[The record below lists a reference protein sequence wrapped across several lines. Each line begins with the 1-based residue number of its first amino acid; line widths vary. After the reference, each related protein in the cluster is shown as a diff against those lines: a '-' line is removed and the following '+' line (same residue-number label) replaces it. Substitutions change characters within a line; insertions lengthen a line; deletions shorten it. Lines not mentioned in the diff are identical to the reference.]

1 MRIFNKYAYMG
12 AIALVGAVGFTAC
25 SSEDDLTAQQNPTFD
40 GESVKT
46 QFAISI
52 PYGGGNGTRMS
63 ATNTQ
68 QVTGSFLGMQNIKL
82 LPLKAEAAD
91 NDALVQIISL
101 DNIEN
106 SGLTDQHKI
115 YTDVNIPVGTTHFL
129 FYGEALGTQTTSTT
143 DAFAQGVL
151 KNTIAGAANTNS
163 ITFSLLPVTTN
174 KGNVES
180 ASKQAVLE
188 AVKNVANAGSGAWK
202 TYAEDEA
209 NANKLLTK
217 LYDEF
222 TTKFPAGSA
231 ASVKLALTDLH
242 NAIAELV
249 KGTGSQ
255 ENTLAKTINTAI
267 ETAIGTDGNGG
278 TLKDNNYPTDFNLPV
293 GAAQLS
299 WADGVPSWK
308 DDDASLGGTN
318 AVSLDITKVCYPAS
332 LSYFVSTDLKSTTN
346 SEPTWP
352 SYTNWNGGSWSGEW
366 DGTSV
371 TATTQAI
378 ALTKPIQYGVALLQ
392 SSVKCKTP
400 TLEDN
405 AADEGGETQNRFI
418 TVPSTGFP
426 VTGLLVGGQP
436 DALKWNFKPASD
448 ADGDRTMTIYDKSV
462 SGVTAGYNL
471 STTTNYTLVLENT
484 KTNVKG
490 TENLSNADKV
500 NVAIELTNN
509 SGGDF
514 YGADGVIKAGATFYL
529 VGQLDM
535 SKLGTNGSNTK
546 NLTSVF
552 EQDYTTVA
560 TFTISSL
567 KNAYNCIPDLRGT
580 QLSLGLAV
588 DLEWKTG
595 VKFDVTID

>member
-25 SSEDDLTAQQNPTFD
+25 SSDDDLTAPQNPTFD

-46 QFAISI
+46 QFAINI
-52 PYGGGNGTRMS
+52 PAAGKSTRMS
-63 ATNTQ
+63 GDNTQ
-68 QVTGSFLGMQNIKL
+68 QATGSFLGMQNIKL
-82 LPLKAEAAD
+82 LPLNVEAAD
-91 NDALVQIISL
+91 GRALVQKISL
-101 DNIEN
+101 DDIDNDN
-106 SGLTDQHKI
+106 RLDDQHKI
-115 YTDVNIPVGTTHFL
+115 YSNVNIPVGTTHFL
-129 FYGEALGTQTTSTT
+129 FYGEALGTQTTSTK

-151 KNTIAGAANTNS
+151 KNTITEAVNTNNIS
-163 ITFSLLPVTTN
+163 FSLLPVTTN
-174 KGNVES
+174 MGNVES
-180 ASKQAVLE
+180 ASKQAVLD
-188 AVKNVANAGSGAWK
+188 AVNGVASADGWK
-202 TYAEDEA
+202 AYATEGT
-209 NANKLLTK
+209 NTNKLLTN
-217 LYDEF
+217 LYTEF
-222 TTKFPAGSA
+222 TTNFPAGSA
-231 ASVKLALTDLH
+231 ASVKLALTDLK

-249 KGTGSQ
+249 ASTGTT
-255 ENTLAKTINTAI
+255 EKTVADAINAKITA
-267 ETAIGTDGNGG
+267 AIGDDGNGG
-278 TLKDNNYPTDFNLPV
+278 TLKDNIYPTDFNLPV
-293 GAAQLS
+293 GAAQLKWDNGVAS
-299 WADGVPSWK
+299 WVNS
-308 DDDASLGGTN
+308 ASLGETN

-405 AADEGGETQNRFI
+405 AADKGGETQNRFI

-484 KTNVKG
+484 KTNVTG

-514 YGADGVIKAGATFYL
+514 YGADGVIKNGATFYL

-535 SKLGTNGSNTK
+535 TKLGTGGSNT
-546 NLTSVF
+546 NSRTSVF

-588 DLEWKTG
+588 DLEWKNG
-595 VKFDVTID
+595 VIFDVTID

>member
-1 MRIFNKYAYMG
+1 MKKFYAKNLAYG
-12 AIALVGAVGFTAC
+12 AAALLVGAVGLTGC
-25 SSEDDLTAQQNPTFD
+25 SSDDELTNVNPTYD

-46 QFAISI
+46 QFAINI
-52 PYGGGNGTRMS
+52 PYGGGKGTRM
-63 ATNTQ
+63 TDVNTQ
-68 QVTGSFLGMQNIKL
+68 QTGSFLGMQNIKL
-82 LPLKAEAAD
+82 LPLTAEAAD
-91 NDALVQIISL
+91 DKALVQIISL
-101 DNIEN
+101 GNIEN

-129 FYGEALGTQTTSTT
+129 FYGEALGTQPTSTT
-143 DAFAQGVL
+143 DAFAQGAL

-174 KGNVES
+174 KGDVNSES
-180 ASKQAVLE
+180 KEAVLK
-188 AVKNVANAGSGAWK
+188 AVKNVANAGDGAWK
-202 TYAEDEA
+202 TYAEEVT
-209 NANKLLTK
+209 NANKLLTN
-217 LYDEF
+217 LYNEF
-222 TTKFPAGSA
+222 TKKFPAGSA

-249 KGTGSQ
+249 KGSGTQ
-255 ENTLAKTINTAI
+255 ENTLAQTINTAI
-267 ETAIGTDGNGG
+267 ENAIGADGNGG
-278 TLKDNNYPTDFNLPV
+278 TLKDNKYPTDFNLPV

-308 DDDASLGGTN
+308 DDASLGETN
-318 AVSLDITKVCYPAS
+318 SVSLDITKVCYPAS
-332 LSYFVSTDLKSTTN
+332 LSYFVSTGLKASN
-346 SEPTWP
+346 SSNPTWP
-352 SYTNWNGGSWSGEW
+352 TYSNWSGGTWGTEW
-366 DGTSV
+366 NATSV
-371 TATTQAI
+371 SATTQSI
-378 ALTKPIQYGVALLQ
+378 ALTSPIQYGVALLQ
-392 SSVKCKTP
+392 TSVKCKTP

-405 AADEGGETQNRFI
+405 AKEMGGELQNRII
-418 TVPSTGFP
+418 TVPATTGFP

-436 DALKWNFKPASD
+436 NALKWNFKPSS
-448 ADGDRTMTIYDKSV
+448 DGDRTMTIYDKSV

-484 KTNVKG
+484 KTSVTG
-490 TENLSNADKV
+490 TGDLSNADKV

-514 YGADGVIKAGATFYL
+514 YGADGVIKDGATFYL

-535 SKLGTNGSNTK
+535 NRLGDGNNDAGR
-546 NLTSVF
+546 TSVF

-588 DLEWKTG
+588 DLEWKNG
-595 VKFDVTID
+595 VVFGVTID

>member
-1 MRIFNKYAYMG
+1 MRFFNKYAYMG

-46 QFAISI
+46 QFAINI

-68 QVTGSFLGMQNIKL
+68 QATGSFLGMQNIKL

-91 NDALVQIISL
+91 NNALVQIISL
-101 DNIEN
+101 GNIEN

-115 YTDVNIPVGTTHFL
+115 YTDVNIPVNTTHFL
-129 FYGEALGTQTTSTT
+129 FYGEALGTQPTSTT

-174 KGNVES
+174 MGNVES
-180 ASKQAVLE
+180 ASKQAVLD
-188 AVKNVANAGSGAWK
+188 AVKNVANAGNGTWK
-202 TYAEDEA
+202 TYAKDGA
-209 NANKLLTK
+209 NANKLLTN
-217 LYDEF
+217 LYNEF
-222 TTKFPAGSA
+222 TTNFPAGSA

-249 KGTGSQ
+249 KGSGTQ
-255 ENTLAKTINTAI
+255 ENTLAQTINTAI

-278 TLKDNNYPTDFNLPV
+278 TLKDNIYPTDFNLPV

-308 DDDASLGGTN
+308 DDASLGGTN
-318 AVSLDITKVCYPAS
+318 NTVSLDITKVCYPAS

-346 SEPTWP
+346 SEPAWP
-352 SYTNWNGGSWSGEW
+352 SYINWNGGSWSGEW

-405 AADEGGETQNRFI
+405 AFAKGGETQNRFI
-418 TVPSTGFP
+418 TVPSDGFP

-436 DALKWNFKPASD
+436 NALKWNFKPSS
-448 ADGDRTMTIYDKSV
+448 DGDRTMTIYDKSV

-484 KTNVKG
+484 KTSG
-490 TENLSNADKV
+490 DADKV

-514 YGADGVIKAGATFYL
+514 YGADGVIKDGATFYL

-535 SKLGTNGSNTK
+535 ENLGEKGNNDAK
-546 NLTSVF
+546 CTSVF

-588 DLEWKTG
+588 DLQWKTG
-595 VKFDVTID
+595 VNFDVTID

>member
-25 SSEDDLTAQQNPTFD
+25 SSDDDLTAPQNPTFD

-52 PYGGGNGTRMS
+52 PAAGKSTRMS
-63 ATNTQ
+63 GDNTQ
-68 QVTGSFLGMQNIKL
+68 QATGSFLGMQNIKL
-82 LPLKAEAAD
+82 LPLNVEAAD
-91 NDALVQIISL
+91 DRALVQKISL
-101 DNIEN
+101 DDIKKDN
-106 SGLTDQHKI
+106 GLVDQHKI
-115 YTDVNIPVGTTHFL
+115 YSNVNIPVGTTHFL
-129 FYGEALGTQTTSTT
+129 FYGEALGTQTTSTK

-151 KNTIAGAANTNS
+151 KNTITEAVNTNNIS
-163 ITFSLLPVTTN
+163 FSLLPVTTN
-174 KGNVES
+174 MGSIES
-180 ASKQAVLE
+180 TSKQAVLD
-188 AVKNVANAGSGAWK
+188 AVNGVASADGWK
-202 TYAEDEA
+202 AYATEGT
-209 NANKLLTK
+209 NTNKLLTN
-217 LYDEF
+217 LYTEF
-222 TTKFPAGSA
+222 TTNFPAGSA
-231 ASVKLALTDLH
+231 ASVKLALTDLK

-249 KGTGSQ
+249 ASTGTT
-255 ENTLAKTINTAI
+255 EKTVADAINAKITA
-267 ETAIGTDGNGG
+267 AIGDDGNGG
-278 TLKDNNYPTDFNLPV
+278 TLKDNIYPTDFNLPV
-293 GAAQLS
+293 GAAQLKWDNGVAS
-299 WADGVPSWK
+299 WVNS
-308 DDDASLGGTN
+308 ASLGETN
-318 AVSLDITKVCYPAS
+318 AVSLDMAKVCYPAS
-332 LSYFVSTDLKSTTN
+332 LSYFVSTDLKSTN
-346 SEPTWP
+346 NGNNPSWP
-352 SYTNWNGGSWSGEW
+352 SYNDWKDGSWDGEW

-392 SSVKCKTP
+392 SSVKCKTS

-405 AADEGGETQNRFI
+405 AAAKGGETQNRII

-448 ADGDRTMTIYDKSV
+448 VNRTMTIYDNEV
-462 SGVTAGYNL
+462 ANVTAGYNIG
-471 STTTNYTLVLENT
+471 TTTNYTLVLENT
-484 KTNVKG
+484 KTAG
-490 TENLSNADKV
+490 DADKV

-514 YGADGVIKAGATFYL
+514 YGADGVIKNGATFYL

-535 SKLGTNGSNTK
+535 TKLGTGGSNT
-546 NLTSVF
+546 NSRTSVF

-588 DLEWKTG
+588 DLEWKNG
-595 VKFDVTID
+595 VIFDVTID

>member
-46 QFAISI
+46 QFAINI

-101 DNIEN
+101 GNIEN

-129 FYGEALGTQTTSTT
+129 FYGEALGTQTTSTK

-151 KNTIAGAANTNS
+151 NNTIAGSANTNS

-174 KGNVES
+174 MGNVES
-180 ASKQAVLE
+180 ASKQAVLD
-188 AVKNVANAGSGAWK
+188 AVNGVASADGWK
-202 TYAEDEA
+202 AYATEGT
-209 NANKLLTK
+209 NTNKLLTN
-217 LYDEF
+217 LYTEF
-222 TTKFPAGSA
+222 TTNFPAGSA
-231 ASVKLALTDLH
+231 ASVKLALTDLK

-249 KGTGSQ
+249 ASTGTT
-255 ENTLAKTINTAI
+255 EKTVADAINAKIT
-267 ETAIGTDGNGG
+267 EAIGDDGNGG
-278 TLKDNNYPTDFNLPV
+278 TLKDNIYPTDFNLPV
-293 GAAQLS
+293 GAAQLKWDNGVAS
-299 WADGVPSWK
+299 WVNS
-308 DDDASLGGTN
+308 ASLGETN
-318 AVSLDITKVCYPAS
+318 AVSLDMAKVCYPAS
-332 LSYFVSTDLKSTTN
+332 LSYFVSTDLKSTN
-346 SEPTWP
+346 NGNNPSWP
-352 SYTNWNGGSWSGEW
+352 SYNDWKDGSWDGEW
-366 DGTSV
+366 NGTSV

-405 AADEGGETQNRFI
+405 AATKGGETQNRFI

-448 ADGDRTMTIYDKSV
+448 GDRTMTIYDKSV
-462 SGVTAGYNL
+462 SDVTAGYNL
-471 STTTNYTLVLENT
+471 STTTTNYTLVLENT
-484 KTNVKG
+484 KTSG
-490 TENLSNADKV
+490 DADKV

-514 YGADGVIKAGATFYL
+514 YGADGVIKDGATFYL

-535 SKLGTNGSNTK
+535 AKLNTGD
-546 NLTSVF
+546 NPNSLTSVF

-588 DLEWKTG
+588 DLQWKTG
-595 VKFDVTID
+595 VNFDVTID

>member
-25 SSEDDLTAQQNPTFD
+25 SSDDDLTAQQNPTFD

-46 QFAISI
+46 QFAINI
-52 PYGGGNGTRMS
+52 PYAGGNGTRMS

-68 QVTGSFLGMQNIKL
+68 QATGSFLGMQNIKL
-82 LPLKAEAAD
+82 LPLTAEAAD
-91 NDALVQIISL
+91 DNALVQIISL
-101 DNIEN
+101 GDIAKED
-106 SGLTDQHKI
+106 GLNDQHKI
-115 YTDVNIPVGTTHFL
+115 YTDVNIPVNTTHFL

-151 KNTIAGAANTNS
+151 ENTIAGAANTNS

-174 KGNVES
+174 KGNVDS
-180 ASKQAVLE
+180 QSKENVLAAV
-188 AVKNVANAGSGAWK
+188 NGVAGVTEWVN
-202 TYAEDEA
+202 YAKEGE

-217 LYDEF
+217 LYNEF
-222 TTKFPAGSA
+222 TTNFPAGSA
-231 ASVKLALTDLH
+231 ASVRLALTDLK

-249 KGTGSQ
+249 ASTTAST
-255 ENTLAKTINTAI
+255 EKTVAVAINDKII
-267 ETAIGTDGNGG
+267 EAIGDNGNGG
-278 TLKDNNYPTDFNLPV
+278 TLAGNNYPTDFNLPV
-293 GAAQLS
+293 GAAQLKWDNGVAS
-299 WADGVPSWK
+299 WVN
-308 DDDASLGGTN
+308 DASLGETN
-318 AVSLDITKVCYPAS
+318 SVSLDITKVCYPAS
-332 LSYFVSTDLKSTTN
+332 LSYFVSTDLKSSNKSTP
-346 SEPTWP
+346 EWPT
-352 SYTNWNGGSWSGEW
+352 YNNWNGGTWNTTDW
-366 DGTSV
+366 TGTSV

-378 ALTKPIQYGVALLQ
+378 ALNKPIQYGVALLQ
-392 SSVKCKTP
+392 SSVKCSAG

-405 AADEGGETQNRFI
+405 AAAKGGETQNRFI

-448 ADGDRTMTIYDKSV
+448 GDRTMTIYDKSV

-471 STTTNYTLVLENT
+471 GVTTNYTLVLENT
-484 KTNVKG
+484 KTSVTG
-490 TENLSNADKV
+490 TGGLSNADKV

-535 SKLGTNGSNTK
+535 TKLGTGGSNT
-546 NLTSVF
+546 NSLTSVF
-552 EQDYTTVA
+552 EQYHTTVA

-588 DLEWKTG
+588 DLHWETG
-595 VKFDVTID
+595 VNFDVTID

>member
-1 MRIFNKYAYMG
+1 MRFFNKYAYMG

-46 QFAISI
+46 QFAINI

-68 QVTGSFLGMQNIKL
+68 QATGSFLGMQNIKL

-91 NDALVQIISL
+91 NNALVQIISL
-101 DNIEN
+101 GNIEN

-115 YTDVNIPVGTTHFL
+115 YTDVNIPVNTTHFL
-129 FYGEALGTQTTSTT
+129 FYGEALGTQPTSTT

-174 KGNVES
+174 MGNVES
-180 ASKQAVLE
+180 ASKQAVLD
-188 AVKNVANAGSGAWK
+188 AVKNVANAGNGTWK
-202 TYAEDEA
+202 TYAKDGA
-209 NANKLLTK
+209 NVNKLLTN
-217 LYDEF
+217 LYNEF
-222 TTKFPAGSA
+222 TTNFPAGSA

-249 KGTGSQ
+249 KGSGTQ
-255 ENTLAKTINTAI
+255 ENTLAQTINTAI

-278 TLKDNNYPTDFNLPV
+278 TLKDNIYPTDFNLPV

-308 DDDASLGGTN
+308 DDASLGGTN
-318 AVSLDITKVCYPAS
+318 NTVSLDITKVCYPAS

-346 SEPTWP
+346 SEPAWP

-405 AADEGGETQNRFI
+405 AFAKGGETQNRFI
-418 TVPSTGFP
+418 TVPSDGFP

-436 DALKWNFKPASD
+436 NALKWNFKPSS
-448 ADGDRTMTIYDKSV
+448 DGDRTMTIYDKSV

-484 KTNVKG
+484 KTSG
-490 TENLSNADKV
+490 DADKV

-514 YGADGVIKAGATFYL
+514 YGADGVIKYGATFYL

-535 SKLGTNGSNTK
+535 ENLGEKGNNDAK
-546 NLTSVF
+546 CTSVF

-588 DLEWKTG
+588 DLQWKTG
-595 VKFDVTID
+595 VNFDVTID

>member
-25 SSEDDLTAQQNPTFD
+25 SSDDDLTAPQNPTFD

-46 QFAISI
+46 QFAINI
-52 PYGGGNGTRMS
+52 PYAGGKGTRMS
-63 ATNTQ
+63 AENTQ
-68 QVTGSFLGMQNIKL
+68 QVTGRFLGMQNIKL
-82 LPLKAEAAD
+82 LPLTAEAAD
-91 NDALVQIISL
+91 DNALVQIISL
-101 DNIEN
+101 GNIEN

-115 YTDVNIPVGTTHFL
+115 YTDVNIPVNTTHFL
-129 FYGEALGTQTTSTT
+129 FYGEALGTQPTSTT

-174 KGNVES
+174 KGTVDSES
-180 ASKQAVLE
+180 KKAVLD
-188 AVKNVANAGSGAWK
+188 AVNGVAGVTEWVN
-202 TYAEDEA
+202 YAKDEG

-217 LYDEF
+217 LYNEF
-222 TTKFPAGSA
+222 TTNFPAGSA
-231 ASVKLALTDLH
+231 ASVRLALKDLK

-249 KGTGSQ
+249 ASTGTT
-255 ENTLAKTINTAI
+255 EKTVADAINVKII
-267 ETAIGTDGNGG
+267 EAIGDDGNGG
-278 TLKDNNYPTDFNLPV
+278 TLAGNNYPTDFNLPV
-293 GAAQLS
+293 GAAQLIWS
-299 WADGVPSWK
+299 DGQANWVN
-308 DDDASLGGTN
+308 DASLGETN
-318 AVSLDITKVCYPAS
+318 SVSLDITKVCYPAS
-332 LSYFVSTDLKSTTN
+332 LSYFVSTDLKSSNKSTPQW
-346 SEPTWP
+346 PT
-352 SYTNWNGGSWSGEW
+352 YTNWSGGTWNTTDW
-366 DGTSV
+366 TGTSV

-378 ALTKPIQYGVALLQ
+378 ALNKPIQYGVALLQ
-392 SSVKCKTP
+392 SSVKCSEG

-405 AADEGGETQNRFI
+405 AAVKGGETQNRFI

-436 DALKWNFKPASD
+436 DALKWNFKPSS
-448 ADGDRTMTIYDKSV
+448 DGDRTMTIYDKSV

-484 KTNVKG
+484 KTSG
-490 TENLSNADKV
+490 DADKV

-514 YGADGVIKAGATFYL
+514 YGADGVIKDGATFYL

-535 SKLGTNGSNTK
+535 AKLDAGDNPNS
-546 NLTSVF
+546 LTSVF

-588 DLEWKTG
+588 DLQWKTG
-595 VKFDVTID
+595 VNFDVTID

>member
-1 MRIFNKYAYMG
+1 M
-12 AIALVGAVGFTAC
+12 
-25 SSEDDLTAQQNPTFD
+25 TAQQNPTFD

-46 QFAISI
+46 QFAINI

-68 QVTGSFLGMQNIKL
+68 QTTGSFLGMQNIKL
-82 LPLKAEAAD
+82 LPLTAEAAD
-91 NDALVQIISL
+91 DKALVQIISL
-101 DNIEN
+101 GNIEN

-115 YTDVNIPVGTTHFL
+115 YTDVNIPVNTTHFL
-129 FYGEALGTQTTSTT
+129 FYGEALGTQPTSTT

-174 KGNVES
+174 IVDSES
-180 ASKQAVLE
+180 KEAVLK
-188 AVKNVANAGSGAWK
+188 AVNGVAGVTEWVN
-202 TYAEDEA
+202 YAKDGG
-209 NANKLLTK
+209 NTNKLLTK
-217 LYDEF
+217 LYNEF
-222 TTKFPAGSA
+222 TTNFPAGSA
-231 ASVKLALTDLH
+231 ASVRLALKDLK

-249 KGTGSQ
+249 ASTASTEKTVADAI
-255 ENTLAKTINTAI
+255 NAKII
-267 ETAIGTDGNGG
+267 EAIGDDGNGG
-278 TLKDNNYPTDFNLPV
+278 TLAGNNYPTDFNLPV
-293 GAAQLS
+293 GAAQLIWS
-299 WADGVPSWK
+299 DGQANWVN
-308 DDDASLGGTN
+308 DASLGETN
-318 AVSLDITKVCYPAS
+318 SVSLDITKVCYPAS
-332 LSYFVSTDLKSTTN
+332 LSYFVSTDLKSSNKSTPQW
-346 SEPTWP
+346 PT
-352 SYTNWNGGSWSGEW
+352 YTNWSGGTWNTTDW
-366 DGTSV
+366 TGTSV

-392 SSVKCKTP
+392 SSVKCSEG

-405 AADEGGETQNRFI
+405 AAVKGGETQNRFI

-436 DALKWNFKPASD
+436 NALKWNFKPSS
-448 ADGDRTMTIYDKSV
+448 DGDRTMTIYDKSV

-471 STTTNYTLVLENT
+471 STTTTNYTLVLENT
-484 KTNVKG
+484 KTSG
-490 TENLSNADKV
+490 DADKV

-514 YGADGVIKAGATFYL
+514 YGADGVIKDGATFYL

-535 SKLGTNGSNTK
+535 AKLDTGDNPNS
-546 NLTSVF
+546 LTSVF

-588 DLEWKTG
+588 DLQWKTG
-595 VKFDVTID
+595 VNFDVTID

>member
-1 MRIFNKYAYMG
+1 MG

-46 QFAISI
+46 QFAINI

-68 QVTGSFLGMQNIKL
+68 QATGSFLGMQNIKL

-91 NDALVQIISL
+91 NNALVQIISL
-101 DNIEN
+101 GNIEN

-115 YTDVNIPVGTTHFL
+115 YTDVNIPVNTTHFL
-129 FYGEALGTQTTSTT
+129 FYGEALGTQPTSTT

-174 KGNVES
+174 MGNVES
-180 ASKQAVLE
+180 ASKQAVLD
-188 AVKNVANAGSGAWK
+188 AVKNVANAGNGTWK
-202 TYAEDEA
+202 TYAKDGA
-209 NANKLLTK
+209 NVNKLLTN
-217 LYDEF
+217 LYNEF
-222 TTKFPAGSA
+222 TTNFPAGSA

-249 KGTGSQ
+249 KGSGTQ
-255 ENTLAKTINTAI
+255 ENTLAQTINTAI

-278 TLKDNNYPTDFNLPV
+278 TLKDNIYPTDFNLPV

-308 DDDASLGGTN
+308 DDASLGGTN
-318 AVSLDITKVCYPAS
+318 NTVSLDITKVCYPAS

-346 SEPTWP
+346 SEPAWP

-405 AADEGGETQNRFI
+405 AFAKGGETQNRFI
-418 TVPSTGFP
+418 TVPSDGFP

-436 DALKWNFKPASD
+436 NALKWNFKPSS
-448 ADGDRTMTIYDKSV
+448 DGDRTMTIYDKSV

-484 KTNVKG
+484 KTSG
-490 TENLSNADKV
+490 DADKV

-514 YGADGVIKAGATFYL
+514 YGADGVIKDGATFYL

-535 SKLGTNGSNTK
+535 ENLGEKGNNDAK
-546 NLTSVF
+546 CTSVF

-588 DLEWKTG
+588 DLQWKTG
-595 VKFDVTID
+595 VNFDVTID

>member
-1 MRIFNKYAYMG
+1 MRFFNKYAYMG

-46 QFAISI
+46 QFAINI

-68 QVTGSFLGMQNIKL
+68 QATGSFLGMQNIKL

-91 NDALVQIISL
+91 NNALVQIISL
-101 DNIEN
+101 GNIEN

-115 YTDVNIPVGTTHFL
+115 YTDVNIPVNTTHFL
-129 FYGEALGTQTTSTT
+129 FYGEALGTQPTSTT

-174 KGNVES
+174 MGNVES
-180 ASKQAVLE
+180 ASKQAVLD
-188 AVKNVANAGSGAWK
+188 AVKNVANAGNGTWK
-202 TYAEDEA
+202 TYAKDGA
-209 NANKLLTK
+209 NANKLLTN
-217 LYDEF
+217 LYNEF
-222 TTKFPAGSA
+222 TTNFPAGSA

-249 KGTGSQ
+249 KGSGTQ
-255 ENTLAKTINTAI
+255 ENTLAQTINTAI

-278 TLKDNNYPTDFNLPV
+278 TLKDNIYPTDFNLPV

-308 DDDASLGGTN
+308 DDASLGGTN
-318 AVSLDITKVCYPAS
+318 NTVSLDITKVCYPAS

-346 SEPTWP
+346 SEPAWP

-405 AADEGGETQNRFI
+405 AFAKGGETQNRFI
-418 TVPSTGFP
+418 TVPSDGFP

-436 DALKWNFKPASD
+436 NALKWNFKPSS
-448 ADGDRTMTIYDKSV
+448 DGDRTMTIYDKSV

-484 KTNVKG
+484 KTSG
-490 TENLSNADKV
+490 DADKV

-514 YGADGVIKAGATFYL
+514 YGADGVIKDGATFYL

-535 SKLGTNGSNTK
+535 ENLGEKGNNDAK
-546 NLTSVF
+546 CTSVF

-588 DLEWKTG
+588 DLQWKTG
-595 VKFDVTID
+595 VNFDVTID

>member
-1 MRIFNKYAYMG
+1 MRFFNKYAYMG

-25 SSEDDLTAQQNPTFD
+25 SSDDDLTAPQNPTFD

-46 QFAISI
+46 QFAINI
-52 PYGGGNGTRMS
+52 PAAGKSTRMS
-63 ATNTQ
+63 GDNTQ
-68 QVTGSFLGMQNIKL
+68 QATGSFLGMQNIKL
-82 LPLKAEAAD
+82 LPLNVEAAD
-91 NDALVQIISL
+91 DRALVQKISL
-101 DNIEN
+101 DDIKKDN
-106 SGLTDQHKI
+106 GLVDQHKI
-115 YTDVNIPVGTTHFL
+115 YSNVNIPVGTTHFL

-151 KNTIAGAANTNS
+151 NNTIAGSANTNS

-188 AVKNVANAGSGAWK
+188 AVKNVANAGEGAWK
-202 TYAEDEA
+202 TYAEDEV
-209 NANKLLTK
+209 NANKLLTN
-217 LYDEF
+217 LYNEF
-222 TTKFPAGSA
+222 TTNFPAGSA

-255 ENTLAKTINTAI
+255 ENTLAQTINTAI
-267 ETAIGTDGNGG
+267 ETAIGKDGNGG

-318 AVSLDITKVCYPAS
+318 NSVSLDITKVCYPAS

-392 SSVKCKTP
+392 SSVKCKTS

-405 AADEGGETQNRFI
+405 AAAKGGETKNRII

-448 ADGDRTMTIYDKSV
+448 VNRTMTIYDNEV
-462 SGVTAGYNL
+462 ANVTAGYNIG
-471 STTTNYTLVLENT
+471 TTTNYTLVLENT
-484 KTNVKG
+484 KTAG
-490 TENLSNADKV
+490 DADKV

-514 YGADGVIKAGATFYL
+514 YGADGVIKNGATFYL

-535 SKLGTNGSNTK
+535 TKLGTGGSNT
-546 NLTSVF
+546 NSRTSVF

-588 DLEWKTG
+588 DLEWKNG
-595 VKFDVTID
+595 VIFDVTID